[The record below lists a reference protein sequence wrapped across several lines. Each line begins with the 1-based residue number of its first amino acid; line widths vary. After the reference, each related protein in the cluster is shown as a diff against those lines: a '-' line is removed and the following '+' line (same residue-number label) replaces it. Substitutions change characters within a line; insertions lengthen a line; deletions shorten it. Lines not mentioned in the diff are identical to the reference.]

1 MSVVTGRVYAQST
14 VQILLGVLFGLVLAA
29 FAALLQRHLWNRAAS
44 GRRGRA
50 IQSALHAATVMLP
63 HLRRGLDPASAARAV
78 IHLQT
83 LTQAEAVALGDREA
97 VLAFVGLGEDHH
109 HAGDALIPITAPARE
124 DHLHV
129 EVQIGCRHP
138 GCRLGPAVAAPLVVG
153 GAVVGSVVTL
163 YRRGRE
169 ITSDD
174 TRTVA
179 EAAKLVSA
187 FLELQGLEEQARALA
202 EAELRALR
210 AQISPHFIYN
220 ALAAIASYIHTQ
232 PDEARELL
240 TEFAEFIRYA
250 FRRQQPYVTLADEF
264 AYVEK
269 YLRLEQARFGERLEI
284 SLRVA
289 PEALAATVPVLSLQP
304 LVENAVR
311 HGVERRGRGRIE
323 ISVAR
328 CEGGIQLSVCD
339 NGVGMSRERAD
350 AVLAGAGEGVGI
362 ANVQARL
369 LASFGPGYGLEIESE
384 LGEGTTVTMR
394 VPEPVRDAVAA

>member
-1 MSVVTGRVYAQST
+1 MLSPVHVFVGVV
-14 VQILLGVLFGLVLAA
+14 LGLGLAALVLVVH
-29 FAALLQRHLWNRAAS
+29 QQLWNRAAS

-63 HLRRGLDPASAARAV
+63 QLRRGLSEASAARAV

-83 LTQAEAVALGDREA
+83 LTQAEAVALGDRER

-109 HAGDALIPITAPARE
+109 HTGDALIPITAPARE

-129 EVQIGCRHP
+129 EPQIGCQYP
-138 GCRLGPAVAAPLVVG
+138 GCKLGPAVAAPLVVG
-153 GAVVGSVVTL
+153 GEVVGSVVTL

-169 ITSDD
+169 VGSNDI
-174 TRTVA
+174 RTVA
-179 EAAKLVSA
+179 EAAKLVGA
-187 FLELQGLEEQARALA
+187 FLELSGVEEQARELA

-220 ALAAIASYIHTQ
+220 ALAAIAGYIHTK
-232 PDEARELL
+232 PDQARDLL

-250 FRRQQPYVTLADEF
+250 FRRQDPYVRLADEF

-269 YLRLEQARFGERLEI
+269 YLRLEQARFGDRLEI
-284 SLRVA
+284 CLDVA
-289 PEALAATVPVLSLQP
+289 PDALAAMVPVLSLQP

-311 HGVERRGRGRIE
+311 HGVERRGQGRIE
-323 ISVAR
+323 ISANR
-328 CEGGIQLSVCD
+328 DGGGVELRVRD
-339 NGVGMSRERAD
+339 NGVGMSRERAEL
-350 AVLAGAGEGVGI
+350 VLAGGSDGVGI

-369 LASFGPGYGLEIESE
+369 LGGFGPGFGLEIESQP
-384 LGEGTTVTMR
+384 GEGTTVTMR
-394 VPEPVRDAVAA
+394 LPDTVSDGVGVLEPAAGLAA

>member
-1 MSVVTGRVYAQST
+1 MLST
-14 VQILLGVLFGLVLAA
+14 VHVFFGVVLGLGLAALVLAVR
-29 FAALLQRHLWNRAAS
+29 QQLWIRAAS

-50 IQSALHAATVMLP
+50 IQSALHAASVMLP
-63 HLRRGLDPASAARAV
+63 QLRRGLSELSAARAV
-78 IHLQT
+78 IDLQT
-83 LTQAEAVALGDREA
+83 LTQAEAVALGDRER

-109 HAGDALIPITAPARE
+109 HRGDALIPITAPARE

-129 EVQIGCRHP
+129 EPQIGCQYP
-138 GCRLGPAVAAPLVVG
+138 GCKLGPAVAAPLVVG
-153 GAVVGSVVTL
+153 GEVVGSVVTL

-169 ITSDD
+169 VGSDD
-174 TRTVA
+174 IRVVA
-179 EAAKLVSA
+179 EAAKLVGA
-187 FLELQGLEEQARALA
+187 FLELSGVEEQARELA

-220 ALAAIASYIHTQ
+220 ALAAIAGYIHTK

-250 FRRQQPYVTLADEF
+250 FRRQEPYVRLADEF

-284 SLRVA
+284 CLRVA
-289 PEALAATVPVLSLQP
+289 PDSLAAMVPVLSLQP

-311 HGVERRGRGRIE
+311 HGVERRGQGRIE
-323 ISVAR
+323 ISADRDAGQVVLCVR
-328 CEGGIQLSVCD
+328 D
-339 NGVGMSRERAD
+339 NGVGMSRERAES
-350 AVLAGAGEGVGI
+350 VLAGGAEGVGI

-369 LASFGPGYGLEIESE
+369 LAGFGPSFGLEIESE
-384 LGEGTTVTMR
+384 LGTGTTVTMR
-394 VPEPVRDAVAA
+394 LPDEASQALAA

>member
-1 MSVVTGRVYAQST
+1 MA
-14 VQILLGVLFGLVLAA
+14 LAA
-29 FAALLQRHLWNRAAS
+29 LVALIQRQLWNRAAS

-50 IQSALHAATVMLP
+50 IQSALHAASVMLP
-63 HLRRGLDPASAARAV
+63 HLRRGLDAQSAARAV

-97 VLAFVGLGEDHH
+97 VLAFRGLGEDHH
-109 HAGDALIPITAPARE
+109 HRGDALIPITAPARE

-129 EVQIGCRHP
+129 EPQISCAHP
-138 GCRLGPAVAAPLVVG
+138 GCKLGPAVAAPLIVG
-153 GAVVGSVVTL
+153 GEVIGSVVTL
-163 YRRGRE
+163 YHRGRE

-174 TRTVA
+174 ARTVA

-187 FLELQGLEEQARALA
+187 FLELRGLEEQARDLA
-202 EAELRALR
+202 EAELAALR

-220 ALAAIASYIHTQ
+220 ALAAIAGYIHTK

-269 YLRLEQARFGERLEI
+269 YLRLEQARFGERLAI
-284 SLRVA
+284 TLRVS

-311 HGVERRGRGRIE
+311 HGVERRGQGQIE
-323 ISVAR
+323 ISAG
-328 CEGGIQLSVCD
+328 CYPGGVQLRVRD
-339 NGVGMSRERAD
+339 DGIGMSRERAD

-369 LASFGPGYGLEIESE
+369 LASFGPGYGLEIESQP
-384 LGEGTTVTMR
+384 GEGTTVTMR
-394 VPEPVRDAVAA
+394 LPDLVLEALAA

>member
-1 MSVVTGRVYAQST
+1 VH
-14 VQILLGVLFGLVLAA
+14 ILLGVVFGLVLAA
-29 FAALLQRHLWNRAAS
+29 FAALVQRHLWSRAAS

-63 HLRRGLDPASAARAV
+63 HLRRGLDETSAARAV

-83 LTQAEAVALGDREA
+83 LTQAEAVALGDRER

-129 EVQIGCRHP
+129 ETQIGCEFA
-138 GCRLGPAVAAPLVVG
+138 GCKLGPAVAAPLIVG
-153 GAVVGSVVTL
+153 GEVVGSVVTL

-169 ITSDD
+169 VGADD
-174 TRTVA
+174 IRTVA
-179 EAAKLVSA
+179 EAAKLVGA
-187 FLELQGLEEQARALA
+187 FLELSGVEEQARELA

-220 ALAAIASYIHTQ
+220 ALAAIAGYIHSK
-232 PDEARELL
+232 PDEARDLL

-250 FRRQQPYVTLADEF
+250 FRRQAPYVTLADEF

-269 YLRLEQARFGERLEI
+269 YLRLEQARFGDRLTI

-289 PEALAATVPVLSLQP
+289 PDALAAMVPVLSLQP

-311 HGVERRGRGRIE
+311 HGVERRGRGRVE
-323 ISVAR
+323 ISAGR
-328 CEGGIQLSVCD
+328 YAGGVQLRVRD
-339 NGVGMSRERAD
+339 NGVGMSAERAE
-350 AVLAGAGEGVGI
+350 AVLAGGADGLGI

-369 LASFGPGYGLEIESE
+369 LASFGPGYGLEIDSAP
-384 LGEGTTVTMR
+384 GAGTTVTMR
-394 VPEPVRDAVAA
+394 LPDQVAAALAA

>member
-1 MSVVTGRVYAQST
+1 MEV
-14 VQILLGVLFGLVLAA
+14 LLGVLIGLVLAA
-29 FAALLQRHLWNRAAS
+29 LAALVQQHLWTRAAS

-50 IQSALHAATVMLP
+50 IQSALHAASVMLP
-63 HLRRGLDPASAARAV
+63 HLRRGLSRESAARAV

-83 LTQAEAVALGDREA
+83 LTQAEAVALGDRER

-109 HAGDALIPITAPARE
+109 HAGDALIPISAPARE

-129 EVQIGCRHP
+129 ERQIGCEDP
-138 GCRLGPAVAAPLVVG
+138 DCRLGPAIAAPLVVG
-153 GAVVGSVVTL
+153 GEVIGSVVTL

-169 ITSDD
+169 ISSDD

-187 FLELQGLEEQARALA
+187 FLELRELEDQARALA

-220 ALAAIASYIHTQ
+220 ALAAIAGYIHTD

-250 FRRQQPYVTLADEF
+250 FRRQHPFVTLADEL
-264 AYVEK
+264 AYVES
-269 YLRLEQARFGERLEI
+269 YLRLERARFGDRLEI
-284 SLRVA
+284 SLRIA
-289 PEALAATVPVLSLQP
+289 PDALSAVVPVLSLQP

-311 HGVERRGRGRIE
+311 HGVERRGHGRVE
-323 ISVAR
+323 IWARR
-328 CEGGIQLSVCD
+328 CETGVRLWVTD
-339 NGVGMSRERAD
+339 NGVGMSAERAD
-350 AVLAGAGEGVGI
+350 AVLGGGATGVGI

-369 LASFGPGYGLEIESE
+369 LGSFGPGYGLEIESVE
-384 LGEGTTVTMR
+384 GVGTTVTMNLPEA
-394 VPEPVRDAVAA
+394 VPEVIAA

>member
-1 MSVVTGRVYAQST
+1 MLDLPVNV
-14 VQILLGVLFGLVLAA
+14 LLGVLIGLGLAA
-29 FAALLQRHLWNRAAS
+29 LAALVQRHLWNRAAS

-50 IQSALHAATVMLP
+50 IQSALHAASVMLP
-63 HLRRGLDPASAARAV
+63 HLRRGLSEESAARAV

-83 LTQAEAVALGDREA
+83 LTQAEAVALGDRER

-109 HAGDALIPITAPARE
+109 HTGDPLIPITAPARE

-129 EVQIGCRHP
+129 ERQISCQHAA
-138 GCRLGPAVAAPLVVG
+138 CKLGPAVAAPLIVG
-153 GAVVGSVVTL
+153 GEVIGSVVTL

-169 ITSDD
+169 ITADD
-174 TRTVA
+174 ARTVA

-187 FLELQGLEEQARALA
+187 FLELQELEEQARALA
-202 EAELRALR
+202 GAELRALR

-220 ALAAIASYIHTQ
+220 ALAAIAGYIHSK

-269 YLRLEQARFGERLEI
+269 YLRLEQARFGDRLEI
-284 SLRVA
+284 TLRIA
-289 PEALAATVPVLSLQP
+289 PEALEATVPVLSLQP

-311 HGVERRGRGRIE
+311 HGVERRGHGRIE
-323 ISVAR
+323 IWADRSEDGVELR
-328 CEGGIQLSVCD
+328 VSD
-339 NGVGMSRERAD
+339 DGVGMSPERAR
-350 AVLAGAGEGVGI
+350 AVLAGAAEGVGI

-369 LASFGPGYGLEIESE
+369 LGSFGPRYGLEIESTP
-384 LGEGTTVTMR
+384 GDGTTVTMR
-394 VPEPVRDAVAA
+394 LPEQVREEVPA

>member
-1 MSVVTGRVYAQST
+1 M
-14 VQILLGVLFGLVLAA
+14 QIILGVLVGLVLAA
-29 FAALLQRHLWNRAAS
+29 GVALLQRHLWTRAAS

-50 IQSALHAATVMLP
+50 IQSALHAASVMLP
-63 HLRRGLDPASAARAV
+63 HLRRGLSDASAARAV
-78 IHLQT
+78 LHLQT
-83 LTQAEAVALGDREA
+83 LTQAEAVALGDRER

-109 HAGDALIPITAPARE
+109 HPGDPLIPISAPARE

-129 EVQIGCRHP
+129 ERQIGCP
-138 GCRLGPAVAAPLVVG
+138 NPDCRLGPAVAAPLVIG
-153 GAVVGSVVTL
+153 GEVVGSVVTL

-187 FLELQGLEEQARALA
+187 FLELRGLEEQARALA

-220 ALAAIASYIHTQ
+220 ALAAIAGYIHTE

-250 FRRQQPYVTLADEF
+250 FRRQAPYVTLADEF
-264 AYVEK
+264 AYVET
-269 YLRLEQARFGERLEI
+269 YLRLEQARFGDRLAI
-284 SLRVA
+284 SLRIA
-289 PEALAATVPVLSLQP
+289 PDALNAVVPVLSLQP

-311 HGVERRGRGRIE
+311 HGVERRGEGRIE
-323 ISVAR
+323 IWAGRRDGEVRLRVS
-328 CEGGIQLSVCD
+328 D
-339 NGVGMSRERAD
+339 DGVGMSPERA
-350 AVLAGAGEGVGI
+350 AQVLAGGGEGVGL

-369 LASFGPGYGLEIESE
+369 LASFGPGYGLEIESVE
-384 LGEGTTVTMR
+384 GEGTAVTMR
-394 VPEPVRDAVAA
+394 LPDHVEATLVA

>member
-1 MSVVTGRVYAQST
+1 M
-14 VQILLGVLFGLVLAA
+14 IGLALAA
-29 FAALLQRHLWNRAAS
+29 LAALVQRQLWNRAAS

-50 IQSALHAATVMLP
+50 IQSALHAASVMLP
-63 HLRRGLDPASAARAV
+63 HLRRGLSEASAARAV

-83 LTQAEAVALGDREA
+83 LTQAEAVALGDRA
-97 VLAFVGLGEDHH
+97 HVLAFVGLGEDHH

-129 EVQIGCRHP
+129 ETQINCGHP
-138 GCRLGPAVAAPLVVG
+138 GCKLGPAVAAPLVVG
-153 GAVVGSVVTL
+153 GEVVGSVVTL

-169 ITSDD
+169 ITADD
-174 TRTVA
+174 ARTVA

-187 FLELQGLEEQARALA
+187 FLELQGVEEQARALA

-220 ALAAIASYIHTQ
+220 ALAAIAGYIHTK
-232 PDEARELL
+232 PDEARDLL

-264 AYVEK
+264 AYVGK
-269 YLRLEQARFGERLEI
+269 YLRLEQARFGDRLAVTVH
-284 SLRVA
+284 VA

-311 HGVERRGRGRIE
+311 HGVERRGQGRIE
-323 ISVAR
+323 ISAN
-328 CEGGIQLSVCD
+328 CYDGGVELMVTD
-339 NGVGMSRERAD
+339 DGVGMSRGRAE

-369 LASFGPGYGLEIESE
+369 LGSFGPGYGLEIES
-384 LGEGTTVTMR
+384 LPGQGTTVTMR
-394 VPEPVRDAVAA
+394 LPDHVREAIPA